1 MHFNMQN
8 LEPQRT
14 QRNNRGHV
22 LGKEY
27 GGTVRLTFML
37 TEGKGRNA

>member
-1 MHFNMQN
+1 
-8 LEPQRT
+8 
-14 QRNNRGHV
+14 V

-37 TEGKGRNA
+37 TDGKGRNASLRPFTDYAATITVEELVW